1 MSKHTIYDTII
12 IGGGIA
18 GLYAFYKLQKSSPE
32 SKIILLERSPKHD
45 LGGRA
50 GTHMF
55 HGVPLAIGAG
65 IGRAKKDHLLQ
76 KLMKELGVPINYY
89 KSRRTYGE
97 NLSCDVRK
105 TFSFL
110 KQEYKKDPRDETFR
124 HFATRILGADEYKDF
139 LICSGYT
146 DYENEHVHNTLYY
159 YGFDDNFGGLMEG
172 FSVPWGELIH
182 KLAEK
187 IGSQNIVCNS
197 DVIGFHGDTNS
208 GFSVIVHTA
217 KTEKIYTTKRI
228 IMATTIDSVRTLLPK
243 FAIFKQIQGQPFL
256 RVYGK
261 FSKASIPVLQ
271 EKVPGF
277 TVVSG
282 PLQKIIPM
290 SPEKGV
296 YMIAYCDNH
305 SAVSLKTHLENTEKN
320 LAFFVRLLCKALGLK
335 IGEIELLDM
344 IPYFWQIGTHYYPPM
359 HGDFKSRKDFIK
371 QAQHPMDGVVV
382 VGEMISMKQGWV
394 EGALESAEAIPGK

>member
-1 MSKHTIYDTII
+1 MSIHKIYDTII

-32 SKIILLERSPKHD
+32 SKIILLERSPRRD

-76 KLMKELGVPINYY
+76 KLMKEIGIPIHYY

-110 KQEYKKDPRDETFR
+110 KEEYKKDPRDETFW
-124 HFATRILGADEYKDF
+124 HFATRILGADKYKDF
-139 LICSGYT
+139 LVCSGYT

-182 KLAEK
+182 KLAK
-187 IGSQNIVCNS
+187 KVGSQNILCNS
-197 DVIGFHGDTNS
+197 DVIGIHGDVRD
-208 GFSVIVHTA
+208 GFSVMVETPTIQ
-217 KTEKIYTTKRI
+217 KTYMGKQI
-228 IMATTIDSVRTLLPK
+228 IIATTVDSVRTLLPK
-243 FAIFKQIQGQPFL
+243 ATIFKQIQGQPFL

-305 SAVSLKTHLENTEKN
+305 AAVSLKRFLENTEKN
-320 LAFFVRLLCKALGLK
+320 RAFFVRLLCKALGVK
-335 IGEIELLDM
+335 TGEIELQDM

-359 HGDFKSRKDFIK
+359 HGEFKSRKDFIK
-371 QAQHPMDGVVV
+371 QAQHPMEGVVV

-394 EGALESAEAIPGK
+394 EGALESVESGLGK

>member
-1 MSKHTIYDTII
+1 MSIHKIYDTII

-18 GLYAFYKLQKSSPE
+18 GLYAFYRLRKSSPE
-32 SKIILLERSPKHD
+32 SKIILLERSPRRD

-65 IGRAKKDHLLQ
+65 IGRTKKDHLLQ
-76 KLMKELGVPINYY
+76 KLMKELGIPIHYY

-110 KQEYKKDPRDETFR
+110 KEEYKKDPRNETFQR
-124 HFATRILGADEYKDF
+124 FATRILGADKYKDF
-139 LICSGYT
+139 LVCSGYT
-146 DYENEHVHNTLYY
+146 DYENEHIHNTLYY

-172 FSVPWGELIH
+172 FSVPWGELVD
-182 KLAEK
+182 KLAK
-187 IGSQNIVCNS
+187 TVGSQNILCNS
-197 DVIGFHGDTNS
+197 DVIGIHGDVGD
-208 GFSVIVHTA
+208 GFSVMVQTP
-217 KTEKIYTTKRI
+217 KTQKTYIGKQI
-228 IMATTIDSVRTLLPK
+228 IIATTVDSLRTLLPK
-243 FAIFKQIQGQPFL
+243 ATIFKQIQGQPFL

-305 SAVSLKTHLENTEKN
+305 AAVSLKRFLENTEKN
-320 LAFFVRLLCKALGLK
+320 RAFFVRLLCEALGVK
-335 IGEIELLDM
+335 TGEIELQDM

-359 HGDFKSRKDFIK
+359 HGEFKSRKDFIK
-371 QAQHPMDGVVV
+371 QAQHPMEGVVV

-394 EGALESAEAIPGK
+394 EGALESVESGLF